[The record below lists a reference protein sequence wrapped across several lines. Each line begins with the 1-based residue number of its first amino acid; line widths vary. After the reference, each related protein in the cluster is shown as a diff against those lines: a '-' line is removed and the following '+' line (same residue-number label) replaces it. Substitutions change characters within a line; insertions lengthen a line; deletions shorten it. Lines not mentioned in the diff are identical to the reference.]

1 MDNYDPLSLVKGLKV
16 MRRKHLELP
25 GMQRNQ
31 KEPLFGLVENSPDKW
46 DSVLGEN
53 CKIST

>member
-1 MDNYDPLSLVKGLKV
+1 MDNYDPLSLVKELKF

-31 KEPLFGLVENSPDKW
+31 EEPLFGLVESSPDKW
-46 DSVLGEN
+46 NSVLGEN